1 MDVAVSGGKLQFSL
15 SGDDRLIFALDSSNT
30 DMTFS
35 LSAPSYFEPDL
46 YTGETVV
53 NPDFVGKVLN
63 TRQKLLTSDISV
75 NPIQVEEV
83 SNTSGGVTVYIGGII

>member
-15 SGDDRLIFALDSSNT
+15 SGDERLIFSLDPSNT

-35 LSAPSYFEPDL
+35 LSAPNYFEPDV

-53 NPDFVGKVLN
+53 DPDFVGKVLN

-83 SNTSGGVTVYIGGII
+83 SNISGGVTVYIGGII

>member
-1 MDVAVSGGKLQFSL
+1 MNVAVSGGKLQFSL

-35 LSAPSYFEPDL
+35 LSAPNYFEPDV
-46 YTGETVV
+46 YTGEIVV
-53 NPDFVGKVLN
+53 NPDFVGTVLN